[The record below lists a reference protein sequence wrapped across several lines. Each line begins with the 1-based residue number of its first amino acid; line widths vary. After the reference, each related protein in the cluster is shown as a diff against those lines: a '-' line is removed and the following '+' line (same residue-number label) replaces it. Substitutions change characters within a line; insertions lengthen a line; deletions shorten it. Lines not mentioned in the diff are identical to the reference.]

1 MIIPLKKV
9 SVLSF
14 GDAQNTLES
23 LGAMGL
29 MHIDSPLGQI
39 KFPELEKSLEKS
51 ARIRASIKG
60 RKIDSLS
67 TPTEIE
73 RDIETY
79 YEHLLEEEKLNFR
92 KTFLLEEYRFYEHF
106 GKIELSFIKIL
117 EQKGEHLHFYDYDT
131 PSLNHHMLA
140 INEKDNQFFGIS
152 SELIPNEKEEN
163 LPTLEYSEIQK
174 ELLSIDEKLKSIE
187 RAFHILGDCTS
198 TLDTYENRIKS
209 LILLKEKTLASKKAI
224 DSMDLYFT
232 FGFIRE
238 VHVETFLKI
247 AKENSW
253 AYEISDVQEGEYT
266 PVLLQNNKVVEDI
279 VYPFYDFMSSW
290 PSPHGKDPSIIFA
303 VFTVFFSAILVGDA
317 GYGLALILTAF
328 LLRKKLHFPF
338 MYYLGLGC
346 LVWGSI
352 TGTWFGNAWLVTST
366 PLRYL
371 VIESLS
377 SFNLSTGALNTEI
390 QATMGLMFI
399 FGGIHLSIAK
409 LLSLQK
415 SFTKNLETI
424 GDLSLIWG
432 MVYAVRVLMAGE
444 TNSKVI
450 VPLVVTGLLLGVLGV
465 LFSKDTISNKIKN
478 ILLKPLN
485 VVNGFS
491 DIMSYIRLFAVGF
504 ASLIVGMV
512 ASLIANMTGSIIA
525 GGLILILMNTIN
537 LSLGMIAILVH
548 AIRLNNLEFAN
559 NSGLELGS
567 KKFIPFKI

>member
-1 MIIPLKKV
+1 MIIPLKKI

-14 GDAQNTLES
+14 GNAQKTLES

-39 KFPELEKSLEKS
+39 KFPELEKSIEKI
-51 ARIRASIKG
+51 AKVRASIKD
-60 RKIDSLS
+60 RKISNTCNLS
-67 TPTEIE
+67 HIE
-73 RDIETY
+73 NDVEVY

-92 KTFLLEEYRFYEHF
+92 KTFLLEEYSFYQHF
-106 GKIELSFIKIL
+106 GKIELSFLKNI
-117 EQKGEHLHFYDYDT
+117 ENKGEHLYFYDYDNS
-131 PSLNHHMLA
+131 SLNKHMLA
-140 INEKDNQFFGIS
+140 VNGNENQFFGIS
-152 SELIPNEKEEN
+152 ADKIPNEKEEL
-163 LPTLEYSEIQK
+163 LPTLEYSEIEK
-174 ELLSIDEKLKSIE
+174 ELVTIEEKLANIE
-187 RAFHILGDCTS
+187 KEFHTLGDCTKA
-198 TLDTYENRIKS
+198 LDTYENQIKS
-209 LILLKEKTLASKKAI
+209 MMLLKEKTLASKKAI
-224 DSMDLYFT
+224 DSMELYFT
-232 FGFIRE
+232 FGFME
-238 VHVETFLKI
+238 ETHIDKFLKI
-247 AKENSW
+247 AKDSGW
-253 AYEISDVQEGEYT
+253 AYEITDITEGEYT
-266 PVLLQNNKVVEDI
+266 PVLLQNKKIVEDI

-303 VFTVFFSAILVGDA
+303 IFTVFFSAILVGDA

-328 LLRKKLHFPF
+328 LLRKKLKFPF
-338 MYYLGLGC
+338 MYYLGIGC
-346 LVWGSI
+346 LIWGSL
-352 TGTWFGNAWLVTST
+352 TGTWFGNAWLVTNT
-366 PLRYL
+366 PLKYL

-377 SFNLSTGALNTEI
+377 SFDLSSGALNTEI

-409 LLSLQK
+409 ILSLQK

-424 GDLSLIWG
+424 GDLALIWG

-444 TNSKVI
+444 TNTKVI
-450 VPLVVTGLLLGVLGV
+450 VPLVTGGLLLGVLGV
-465 LFSKDTISNKIKN
+465 LLSKETVGNKIKN

-512 ASLIANMTGSIIA
+512 ASLIANMTGNIIA
-525 GGLILILMNTIN
+525 GGIILILMNTIN

-567 KKFIPFKI
+567 KKFMPFKI

>member
-14 GDAQNTLES
+14 GDAQKTLES

-39 KFPELEKSLEKS
+39 KFPDLEKYLEKI
-51 ARIRASIKG
+51 AKVRASIKD
-60 RKIDSLS
+60 RKVMNSYTFS
-67 TPTEIE
+67 HIE
-73 RDIETY
+73 KEVETY
-79 YEHLLEEEKLNFR
+79 YEYLLEEEKLLFR
-92 KTFLLEEYRFYEHF
+92 KSFLQEEYGVYEHF
-106 GKIELSFIKIL
+106 GKIRLSLLKEL
-117 EQKGEHLHFYDYDT
+117 ETKGEKLNFYVYDN
-131 PSLNHHMLA
+131 PSLSSQMLA
-140 INEKDNQFFGIS
+140 VNEKDNQFFGIS
-152 SELIPNEKEEN
+152 GDVIPNEKAETI
-163 LPTLEYSEIQK
+163 PTMEYSEIEK
-174 ELLSIDEKLKSIE
+174 ELQEIEGRLSEIDTL
-187 RAFHILGDCTS
+187 FHQLGNCNKALTE
-198 TLDTYENRIKS
+198 YEERIKS
-209 LILLKEKTLASKKAI
+209 AMLLKEKTLASKKAI
-224 DSMDLYFT
+224 DDMELYFT

-238 VHVETFLKI
+238 VHVEEFLKI

-253 AYEISDVQEGEYT
+253 AYEISDVAEGEYT
-266 PVLLQNNKVVEDI
+266 PVLLDNHKVVRDI

-328 LLRKKLHFPF
+328 LLRKKLNFPF
-338 MYYLGLGC
+338 MYYLGIGC
-346 LVWGSI
+346 LIWGSL
-352 TGTWFGNAWLVTST
+352 TGTWFGSSWLVINT
-366 PLRYL
+366 PLKNL
-371 VIESLS
+371 VIPSLS
-377 SFNLSTGALNTEI
+377 SFDLTNGSLNTEI
-390 QATMGLMFI
+390 QGTMGLMFI

-409 LLSLQK
+409 LMALQK
-415 SFTKNLETI
+415 NITKNLETI
-424 GDLSLIWG
+424 GDLSIIWG

-444 TNSKVI
+444 TNTKVI
-450 VPLVVTGLLLGVLGV
+450 APLVVVGLFLGILGVIL
-465 LFSKDTISNKIKN
+465 SKDSVGDKIKN

-485 VVNGFS
+485 LVNGFS

-512 ASLIANMTGSIIA
+512 ASLIATMTGSIIA
-525 GGLILILMNTIN
+525 GGIIIILMNTIN

-567 KKFIPFKI
+567 KKFMPFKI